1 LIYLDEDEDEDLLR
15 RLGDLDGDLL
25 LLRTGDFLSGDLF
38 SGDFLSSPRRTGERE
53 DEEEELERE
62 R

>member
-25 LLRTGDFLSGDLF
+25 LLRTGDFLSGDL

-53 DEEEELERE
+53 DEEDELERE